1 MEYKSIPL
9 KTKDVDKG
17 SRTAV
22 IAHAAYNNIDRA
34 KDISRKGMF
43 AKSWEESKND
53 ISFYFNHDDTQAPGR
68 VTGVSEDPDFAYT
81 EVKMGTHTLGND
93 VLIMMDEG
101 IARKASFGFIAL
113 KSKPIEV
120 KGQRVREITE
130 VKHIETSVLTQLPAN
145 DKAGVV
151 QVNKS
156 FAPGLELKTLTDAEQ
171 SFLAQIIRTG
181 SQNIR
186 AALDLADSI
195 DVDSDLYTWINY
207 FIQQQSSW
215 IGGAKG
221 NLRWGRKS
229 LDGSLTDLKSHI
241 ANMERFCR
249 NTRASDGCILQI
261 EAELKA
267 ARQIVTQFDTANTHD
282 DEPVASGEGNANES
296 DAVAILKLLNSKI
309 SMS

>member
-9 KTKDVDKG
+9 KTKDVDKS

-43 AKSWEESKND
+43 TKSWEESKND
-53 ISFYFNHDDTQAPGR
+53 ISFYFNHDDTQAPGS
-68 VTGVSEDPDFAYT
+68 VTNVYEDPEFAYT

-101 IARKASFGFIAL
+101 IAKKASFGFITM

-120 KGQRVREITE
+120 KGQKVREILE
-130 VKHIETSVLTQLPAN
+130 VKHVETSVLTKLPAN

-156 FAPGLELKTLTDAEQ
+156 FSPRLELKTLTDAEQ
-171 SFLAQIIRTG
+171 SFLQQIIRTG
-181 SQNIR
+181 SGNVR
-186 AALDLADSI
+186 AALDLADTL
-195 DVDSDLYTWINY
+195 DPDSDLYTWINY

-215 IGGAKG
+215 IGDAKS

-229 LDGSLTDLKSHI
+229 ADEALIDLKSHI

-249 NTRASDGCILQI
+249 NTRASDDCIQSI
-261 EAELKA
+261 QAELKA
-267 ARQIVTQFDTANTHD
+267 AQSIVSQFDTAFTHD
-282 DEPVASGEGNANES
+282 DEPGASGEGNDDS
-296 DAVAILKLLNSKI
+296 DAIAILKLLNSKLI
-309 SMS
+309 MS